1 MSVGSRRNKEQ
12 AQAPGQDK
20 KVCPEKQPAPEQFS
34 FRFPNSLM
42 MDIPVTPPQGTPN
55 SVMREMMDP
64 QIPAAEEEAD
74 RLSAGIRSGT
84 PDTVRREM
92 GSRLGTDFSAIR
104 FHTGPESVRVN
115 ELMGSRAYTRG
126 GDVFFGSG
134 GFSPS
139 VAAHELVHTVQQ
151 GAASGHVNQ
160 SVSFGTIQRSFKQ
173 MIKNRLN
180 NSKGSLSQ
188 NQQDERTLAA
198 GGTKR
203 RWRIA
208 GLFGSISADTIQKL
222 ANYYKEDVLEKHII
236 KNLNNDQDNTLAAD
250 TNDNTGNNLISN
262 NNDDQDNTLAAD
274 TNDNTGNNLISN
286 NNDNT
291 GNNLISNNND
301 NTGNNLISNNNDN
314 TGNNLIANNNDNTGS
329 NLIANNNDNTGN
341 NLISNNNDNTG
352 NNLITNNNDNTNH
365 QNPEEDQ
372 AVRDPILQALDAA
385 RRAWAGSSARQ
396 QDNDSN
402 SINNSFDITANQ
414 NHFQELPEQ
423 YRNNREDYRTLLEQF
438 RDNPEQFSNLPPE
451 FADLAREFSEDPQ
464 RFGNLLE
471 QVNNI
476 QPASL
481 NQATDSGQTTAASQA
496 QEGEEEP
503 VISPENGFWKET
515 KAAYTWAGSGN
526 EAAKGGF
533 SAYKTGAVSIANWGT
548 GGKKFFDKD
557 SWKLPWNKYSQN
569 VDPMAGGITNAL
581 GTAQSLTETVKGIGN
596 TVNNVKNVKEGDS
609 HWDWIGSLLDT
620 GASGAKTA
628 AGAMETIRNF
638 NNFGKAAASAASAS
652 PAIPILGLVTGALSG
667 LRGIIQANRSKK
679 AEKAIQNKIPFVG
692 EGDNKLLKILRHGEK
707 AAHINRVFG
716 NWKAFS
722 GLLSILSGAATMFGA
737 VPVSLGIGVLSGA
750 VNAFRG
756 IYERWK
762 RNSLRNDI
770 VAEEYDIDWD
780 KEIPIFRLWLKS
792 YNSGMGLRNKEV
804 REIIL
809 KAHGAKDKTRTDA
822 FKRIRLKRAKY
833 LVNIANNNAHLYH
846 DTASAVI
853 EGFGITRNKNSNS
866 FTEGAIKILADKL
879 A

>member
-1 MSVGSRRNKEQ
+1 MVWILARVTLQDRLFLLYTKISISLSRESHSHRREGANVSVGFRGNKEQ

-208 GLFGSISADTIQKL
+208 GLFGSLSDDTIQKL

-262 NNDDQDNTLAAD
+262 NND
-274 TNDNTGNNLISN
+274 NTGNNLISN

-291 GNNLISNNND
+291 GN
-301 NTGNNLISNNNDN
+301 
-314 TGNNLIANNNDNTGS
+314 

-451 FADLAREFSEDPQ
+451 FADLAREFSEDSQ

-679 AEKAIQNKIPFVG
+679 AENAIQNKILFVG
-692 EGDNKLLKILRHGEK
+692 EGDNKLLKILRHGKK